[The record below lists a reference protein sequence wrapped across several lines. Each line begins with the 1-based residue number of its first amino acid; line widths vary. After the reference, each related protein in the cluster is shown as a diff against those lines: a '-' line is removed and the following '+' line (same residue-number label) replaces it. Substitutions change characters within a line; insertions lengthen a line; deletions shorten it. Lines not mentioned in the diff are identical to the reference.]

1 MNSAETTQVLNRL
14 LILHNRSLPMY
25 LGYASPLLQEAGR
38 AAKEALD
45 QIVADHQATVDRLG
59 EMIVDSGAGVSFGEF
74 PLRFASLHDL
84 TFEYILTK
92 LIEHQKRLIAAIS
105 ECAAQVRTAPTA
117 QAVALE
123 ALGQAKAHLQSLEEL
138 AHRPAA
144 AAAT

>member
-14 LILHNRSLPMY
+14 LILHDRSLPRY
-25 LGYASPLLQEAGR
+25 LGYASPLTHEGGQ
-38 AAKEALD
+38 AARETLD

-59 EMIVDSGAGVSFGEF
+59 ELILDSGGSVSYGEF

-84 TFEYILTK
+84 TFEYLLTR
-92 LIEHQKRLIAAIS
+92 LSEHQRRLIAAIS
-105 ECAAQVRTAPTA
+105 ECVEQLRTAPSA

-138 AHRPAA
+138 ARHPVAA
-144 AAAT
+144 AVP